1 MAAMDL
7 SVHSVNKDNNN
18 DMTVVDLSIG
28 NKNVTDQSNDD
39 VKDDSGVASAADK
52 LRSLL
57 PHLDI
62 ATLNILCLA
71 RLQVRIKIYQT
82 YLNLYLDSLTLTFV
96 HMISSKLNRSKNALN
111 KSCNKDKL
119 SEIFLIMMIVMMV
132 SLFVC

>member
-71 RLQVRIKIYQT
+71 RLQVRIKIFQT
-82 YLNLYLDSLTLTFV
+82 YFNLIPQDSSLVPLIVLVFV
-96 HMISSKLNRSKNALN
+96 
-111 KSCNKDKL
+111 
-119 SEIFLIMMIVMMV
+119 
-132 SLFVC
+132 